1 MLHVDPWEAAAD
13 YERAAQDQSNNP
25 EHWAIYTHLRDL
37 WIALANERNFLNEH
51 EFEHQVENI
60 IRIEA
65 DMVQALAVAKLS
77 DHLLPE
83 SNIKDMKTLIAGGTS
98 GRNFRDEL
106 LIAQAVAVALALRT
120 QSALA
125 KHRHKPPR
133 LENATVW
140 FNNQTQEFTT
150 LFELAKLVNAGTF
163 AFAFVETLDRFAQAE
178 CE

>member
-13 YERAAQDQSNNP
+13 CERAAQDQSNNP

-37 WIALANERNFLNEH
+37 WIALANARDLLNER
-51 EFEHQVENI
+51 EFEHEVENI

-65 DMVQALAVAKLS
+65 DLVQALAVAKLP
-77 DHLLPE
+77 DRLRPE
-83 SNIKDMKTLIAGGTS
+83 SNIKDMKTLIAGGTT
-98 GRNFRDEL
+98 GRDFRAEL
-106 LIAQAVAVALALRT
+106 LMAQAVAVALAFRT

-125 KHRHKPPR
+125 NRRQNPTR
-133 LENATVW
+133 LENATTW

-163 AFAFVETLDRFAQAE
+163 AFAFVDTLDRFAQAE
-178 CE
+178 RE